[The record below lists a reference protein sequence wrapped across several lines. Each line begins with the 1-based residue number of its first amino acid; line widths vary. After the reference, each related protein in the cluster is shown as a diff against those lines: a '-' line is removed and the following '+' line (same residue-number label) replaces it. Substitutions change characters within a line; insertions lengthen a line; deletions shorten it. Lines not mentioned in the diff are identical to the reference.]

1 MNLVP
6 AAPPPA
12 RSSRASLALGL
23 DSHPSR
29 HHLIFGAYAGPS
41 LPTAGCI
48 GYDTTTTRPM
58 VDSVLW
64 RAWAT
69 ARAAVRPIW
78 KRDQGGGS
86 RFRCPH
92 RANAIC
98 GPCRVRRGQA
108 CVSCLSAYQ
117 RYHCQKLPVEEGR
130 SAGRWVAGRF
140 RGCPKGA
147 RRGSSEI
154 HSQVSSSAAATTVW
168 NAGRVGAAHGEAA
181 HPLREGQENPIV
193 VLNESGPL
201 AQVVC
206 LQNLRR
212 SLEARA
218 AGVVRTRHTQ
228 TRIPGSR

>member
-29 HHLIFGAYAGPS
+29 HHPIFGALAGPS

-48 GYDTTTTRPM
+48 GYDTTITLPM

-69 ARAAVRPIW
+69 ARATVRPIW
-78 KRDQGGGS
+78 KRDHGGGS

-108 CVSCLSAYQ
+108 SVSCLSAYQ
-117 RYHCQKLPVEEGR
+117 RYHCQKLLWKKEGR
-130 SAGRWVAGRF
+130 PGAGWRGASEDAQRGPDGDPQKSTARSRRLLLRPRAGMRD
-140 RGCPKGA
+140 GWEP
-147 RRGSSEI
+147 
-154 HSQVSSSAAATTVW
+154 HT
-168 NAGRVGAAHGEAA
+168 A
-181 HPLREGQENPIV
+181 HPLRKGQQTPIV
-193 VLNESGPL
+193 VSNESGPL

-206 LQNLRR
+206 PQNLRR